1 MKTDNKPQKIPFH
14 QALTKRA
21 VVLFISLFLLS
32 ESSAV
37 SAGNYGLKIVQK
49 LETTQQN
56 NTRAEAKKLTN
67 EGFQLFEQGTAESL
81 TKAREKWQAALVLWE
96 KLGDKSRQAV
106 TLLGIGRVY
115 NTLGEKQ
122 KALSYYNQA
131 LLLFQVV
138 GSKHGEATTL
148 NNIGGVYNT
157 LGEKQKALSYYNQA
171 LPLARAVG
179 DRGGEATT
187 LSNIGL
193 VYSDLGEK
201 QKALSYYNQALLLLR
216 AVDDKGGEAATL
228 NNIGLVYDDLG
239 EKQKALSYYN
249 QALPLA
255 RAVSDKGREART
267 LSNIGLVY
275 SDLGEKQKALS
286 CYNQALPLL
295 RAVGDRGGEARTL
308 NNIGL
313 VYSDLGEKQKALSYY
328 NQALPL
334 ARAVSDR
341 GGEATTLNNVG
352 QVYSALG
359 EKQKALS
366 YYNQALPLL
375 RAVGDKGGEATT
387 LNSIGQVYSELGEK
401 QRALSF
407 FNQAL
412 PLSQAVGDK
421 GGEAITLN
429 NIGQIYS
436 DLGEKQ
442 KALSFFNQALPLYR
456 AVGDRGGEARTLNNI
471 GAVYLELGE
480 KQKALTFLNQ
490 ALPLYRA
497 VGDRG
502 GEARTLNNIGAV
514 YLELGEKQKALTFLN
529 QALPLLRAVSDKSG
543 EAATLNN
550 IGGVYDTLGEKQK
563 ALSYYNQALPLRR
576 AVGDRGGEAATFNN
590 IAAIYSDLGEKQK
603 ALSYYNQA
611 LSLRRAVGDRSGEA
625 TTLGNLAYLERKQGN
640 LQASLKHI
648 QDSIQIIEKLR
659 GTYTDQDL
667 KTTYFATV
675 QDNYKFYIDLLM
687 ELHKNYP
694 SKGYNAL
701 ALNVSERSRARG
713 LVELLT
719 EARADIRKGANPKI
733 LAEESR
739 LQALISAKEKL
750 RFEIVNDKNKIND
763 PISKA
768 AAQRLEKEIAFHL
781 EEYKQLQVKIKQS
794 NPKYASLKYPEP
806 LKLAEIQQQLDK
818 DSLLLQ
824 YSLGK
829 DCSFLWV
836 VSPDSLDTYEL
847 PKKSEIDKSA
857 INLFCLISQFSSKLP
872 SATDKENA
880 CEDTENIKTQRIDLA
895 ASELS
900 KLVLAP
906 VKDKLG
912 KKRLVVVADG
922 ALQYIPFAA
931 LADLTPQPPSLQGNG
946 EKEKD
951 FLPSPRRRETG
962 EKEKD
967 KLPSPPTREAEEKE
981 KDKLPS
987 PRRRGAGGEVK
998 RGGLI
1003 PEPVPSQNK
1012 INYQPLLINHE
1023 IVNLPSASTIAI
1035 QRQELANRKEAPKA
1049 LAILADPV
1057 FNATD
1062 TRVAEARNKQSN
1074 EQNSLEL
1081 ELERSALKRSADTF
1095 NRRGWTRLLGTRT
1108 EAETL
1113 LQLVPNGDRLHVF
1126 DFDANYNWATS
1137 SKLNQYRILHFAT
1150 HGFVNDANPEL
1161 SGIVLSLVDKQG
1173 QNIRGYLR
1181 LGDLFN
1187 LDYPADLIVLSAC
1200 ETGLGKE
1207 IQGEGLVGLTRGLMY
1222 AGAERLV
1229 VSLWQV
1235 SDEGTA
1241 VFMQEFYKQMLQEG
1255 KSANQALRATQ
1266 LKMWNQEKWRNPNYW
1281 AAFAFLGEWE
1291 DQ

>member
-1 MKTDNKPQKIPFH
+1 MRTDNKSQKIRFH
-14 QALTKRA
+14 FQTLTKRA

-56 NTRAEAKKLTN
+56 NTRVEAEKLSN
-67 EGFQLFEQGTAESL
+67 EGLQLFKQGTAESL

-96 KLGDKSRQAV
+96 KLGDKLWQAN
-106 TLLGIGRVY
+106 TLLGIGIVY
-115 NTLGEKQ
+115 DK
-122 KALSYYNQA
+122 
-131 LLLFQVV
+131 
-138 GSKHGEATTL
+138 
-148 NNIGGVYNT
+148 

-171 LPLARAVG
+171 LPLFREVGDKGGEAKTLNNIGLVYSDLGENQKALSFYNQALPLFRAVDNKRG
-179 DRGGEATT
+179 EATTLNNIGTVYYKLGENQKALSFYNQALPLYRAVDNKGGEATT
-187 LSNIGL
+187 LNNIGRL
-193 VYSDLGEK
+193 YSDLGEK
-201 QKALSYYNQALLLLR
+201 QKALSYYNQALPLLR
-216 AVDDKGGEAATL
+216 AVADRRREAVIL
-228 NNIGLVYDDLG
+228 NNIGAVYADLGEKQKALSYYNQALSLRRAVADKSGKAVTLHNIGKVYDDLG

-249 QALPLA
+249 QALPLL
-255 RAVSDKGREART
+255 RAVADRRREATT
-267 LSNIGLVY
+267 LNNIGGVYDALGEKQKALSFFNQALPLLRAVGDRNGEATTLNNIGGVY

-286 CYNQALPLL
+286 FYNQALPL
-295 RAVGDRGGEARTL
+295 RRTVGDRNGEARTL

-313 VYSDLGEKQKALSYY
+313 VYSDLGEKQKALSFF
-328 NQALPL
+328 
-334 ARAVSDR
+334 
-341 GGEATTLNNVG
+341 
-352 QVYSALG
+352 
-359 EKQKALS
+359 
-366 YYNQALPLL
+366 NQALPLL
-375 RAVGDKGGEATT
+375 RAVGD
-387 LNSIGQVYSELGEK
+387 S
-401 QRALSF
+401 RM
-407 FNQAL
+407 
-412 PLSQAVGDK
+412 
-421 GGEAITLN
+421 
-429 NIGQIYS
+429 
-436 DLGEKQ
+436 
-442 KALSFFNQALPLYR
+442 
-456 AVGDRGGEARTLNNI
+456 
-471 GAVYLELGE
+471 
-480 KQKALTFLNQ
+480 
-490 ALPLYRA
+490 
-497 VGDRG
+497 
-502 GEARTLNNIGAV
+502 
-514 YLELGEKQKALTFLN
+514 
-529 QALPLLRAVSDKSG
+529 
-543 EAATLNN
+543 
-550 IGGVYDTLGEKQK
+550 
-563 ALSYYNQALPLRR
+563 
-576 AVGDRGGEAATFNN
+576 
-590 IAAIYSDLGEKQK
+590 
-603 ALSYYNQA
+603 
-611 LSLRRAVGDRSGEA
+611 EA
-625 TTLGNLAYLERKQGN
+625 TTLGNLADLERKQGN

-659 GTYTDQDL
+659 GTYTNQDL

-675 QDNYKFYIDLLM
+675 QGYYKFYIDLLM
-687 ELHKNYP
+687 ELHKKHP

-713 LVELLT
+713 LLELLT
-719 EARADIRKGANPKI
+719 EARADIRKGANPEI

-739 LQALISAKEKL
+739 LQELISAKEKL
-750 RFEIVNDKNKIND
+750 RFEIVNDKNKSNN
-763 PISKA
+763 PISQA
-768 AAQRLEKEIAFHL
+768 AAQRLEKEVANHL

-794 NPKYASLKYPEP
+794 NPKYANLKYPEP
-806 LKLAEIQQQLDK
+806 LKLAQIQQQLDK

-829 DCSFLWV
+829 DRSFLWV
-836 VSPDSLDTYEL
+836 ASPDSLDTYEL

-880 CEDTENIKTQRIDLA
+880 CENRENIKTRRIDLA

-931 LADLTPQPPSLQGNG
+931 LADLTPQPSSLQGNG

-951 FLPSPRRRETG
+951 FLPSPRRR
-962 EKEKD
+962 
-967 KLPSPPTREAEEKE
+967 
-981 KDKLPS
+981 
-987 PRRRGAGGEVK
+987 GAGGVVSA

-1003 PEPVPSQNK
+1003 PEPLPSQNK

-1035 QRQELANRKEAPKA
+1035 QRQELANRKQAPKA

-1057 FNATD
+1057 FSTND
-1062 TRVAEARNKQSN
+1062 TRVTEARNKQSN
-1074 EQNSLEL
+1074 QQNSLEL
-1081 ELERSALKRSADTF
+1081 ELERSALKRSADIF

-1113 LQLVPNGDRLHVF
+1113 LQLVPNGDRLNVF

-1161 SGIVLSLVDKQG
+1161 SGIVLSLVNKQG
-1173 QNIRGYLR
+1173 ENIRGYLR

-1229 VSLWQV
+1229 LSLWQI
-1235 SDEGTA
+1235 DDKGTA
-1241 VFMQEFYKQMLQEG
+1241 EFMQEFYKQMLQES
-1255 KSANQALRATQ
+1255 KSANQALRSTQ
-1266 LKMWNQEKWRNPNYW
+1266 IKMWKKWKAEDRHNPNDW

-1291 DQ
+1291 DR

>member
-1 MKTDNKPQKIPFH
+1 MSTDNKSQKIRFH

-56 NTRAEAKKLTN
+56 NTRAEAEKLTD
-67 EGFQLFEQGTAESL
+67 EGLQLFKQGTAESL
-81 TKAREKWQAALVLWE
+81 IKAREKFQAALVLWE
-96 KLGDKSRQAV
+96 KLDDRGW
-106 TLLGIGRVY
+106 
-115 NTLGEKQ
+115 
-122 KALSYYNQA
+122 QA
-131 LLLFQVV
+131 L
-138 GSKHGEATTL
+138 TL
-148 NNIGGVYNT
+148 YSIGGVYSN

-171 LPLARAVG
+171 LPLF
-179 DRGGEATT
+179 
-187 LSNIGL
+187 
-193 VYSDLGEK
+193 
-201 QKALSYYNQALLLLR
+201 
-216 AVDDKGGEAATL
+216 
-228 NNIGLVYDDLG
+228 
-239 EKQKALSYYN
+239 
-249 QALPLA
+249 
-255 RAVSDKGREART
+255 
-267 LSNIGLVY
+267 
-275 SDLGEKQKALS
+275 
-286 CYNQALPLL
+286 
-295 RAVGDRGGEARTL
+295 
-308 NNIGL
+308 
-313 VYSDLGEKQKALSYY
+313 
-328 NQALPL
+328 
-334 ARAVSDR
+334 
-341 GGEATTLNNVG
+341 
-352 QVYSALG
+352 
-359 EKQKALS
+359 
-366 YYNQALPLL
+366 
-375 RAVGDKGGEATT
+375 RAVGDKGAE
-387 LNSIGQVYSELGEK
+387 
-401 QRALSF
+401 
-407 FNQAL
+407 
-412 PLSQAVGDK
+412 
-421 GGEAITLN
+421 
-429 NIGQIYS
+429 
-436 DLGEKQ
+436 
-442 KALSFFNQALPLYR
+442 
-456 AVGDRGGEARTLNNI
+456 
-471 GAVYLELGE
+471 
-480 KQKALTFLNQ
+480 ALTLS
-490 ALPLYRA
+490 R
-497 VGDRG
+497 
-502 GEARTLNNIGAV
+502 
-514 YLELGEKQKALTFLN
+514 
-529 QALPLLRAVSDKSG
+529 
-543 EAATLNN
+543 
-550 IGGVYDTLGEKQK
+550 IGGVYSDLGEKQK

-576 AVGDRGGEAATFNN
+576 AVGDKGAEALTLSKIGGVYLDLGEKQKAVSYYNQALPLLTALEHKSWQAV
-590 IAAIYSDLGEKQK
+590 ILSRIGGVYLDLGEKQK

-611 LSLRRAVGDRSGEA
+611 LPLFRALDDKSWQARTLSSIGGVYLNLGEQQKALSYYNQALPLFRAVDDRAEEARTLTGIGKVYSNLGEKQKALSYYNQVLPLFRAVDDRGWQALTLNNIGKVYDDLGEKQKALSYYNQALPLFRAVDNKFVEARTLNNIGKVYDDLGEKQKALSYYNQALLLVRAVSDKVGEA
-625 TTLGNLAYLERKQGN
+625 TTLNNIGVTYDALAEKQKALSYYNQALPLYRAVGDKDGEATTLNNIGLVYSDLGENQKAFSYYNQALPLSRAVGNKGGEATTLDNIGGVYFVLGEKQKALSYYNQALPLSRAVGDKSGEANTLKNLADLERKQGN

-648 QDSIQIIEKLR
+648 QDSIQIIEELR
-659 GTYTDQDL
+659 GNYTNQDL

-675 QDNYKFYIDLLM
+675 QGYYKFYIDLLM
-687 ELHKNYP
+687 ELHKKHP
-694 SKGYNAL
+694 SLGYNAL

-713 LVELLT
+713 LLELLT
-719 EARADIRKGANPKI
+719 EARADIRKGANPEI

-739 LQALISAKEKL
+739 LQELISAKEKL
-750 RFEIVNDKNKIND
+750 RFEIVNDKNKSNN
-763 PISKA
+763 PISQA
-768 AAQRLEKEIAFHL
+768 AAQRLKKEVENHL

-794 NPKYASLKYPEP
+794 NPKYANLKYPEP

-829 DCSFLWV
+829 DRSFLWV

-872 SATDKENA
+872 DATDKENA
-880 CEDTENIKTQRIDLA
+880 CEDPANFKTRRIDVA
-895 ASELS
+895 AKELS

-931 LADLTPQPPSLQGNG
+931 LADLTPQPPSLKGNG

-951 FLPSPRRRETG
+951 FLPSPRRRG
-962 EKEKD
+962 V
-967 KLPSPPTREAEEKE
+967 
-981 KDKLPS
+981 
-987 PRRRGAGGEVK
+987 GGEVSA

-1003 PEPVPSQNK
+1003 PKPLPSQNK

-1035 QRQELANRKEAPKA
+1035 QRQELANRKQAPKA

-1074 EQNSLEL
+1074 KQNSLEL

-1113 LQLVPNGDRLHVF
+1113 LQLVPNGDRLQVF

-1137 SKLNQYRILHFAT
+1137 GKLNQYRILHFAT

-1241 VFMQEFYKQMLQEG
+1241 VFMQEFYKQMLQNG

-1291 DQ
+1291 EK

>member
-1 MKTDNKPQKIPFH
+1 MTTDNKSQKIRFH

-37 SAGNYGLKIVQK
+37 SAGNYGLKIVQN

-56 NTRAEAKKLTN
+56 NTRAEAEKLTN
-67 EGFQLFEQGTAESL
+67 EALQLFEQGTAESL

-96 KLGDKSRQAV
+96 KLGDKSWQAI
-106 TLLGIGRVY
+106 TLAGIGRVY
-115 NTLGEKQ
+115 
-122 KALSYYNQA
+122 
-131 LLLFQVV
+131 
-138 GSKHGEATTL
+138 
-148 NNIGGVYNT
+148 
-157 LGEKQKALSYYNQA
+157 
-171 LPLARAVG
+171 
-179 DRGGEATT
+179 
-187 LSNIGL
+187 
-193 VYSDLGEK
+193 SD
-201 QKALSYYNQALLLLR
+201 
-216 AVDDKGGEAATL
+216 
-228 NNIGLVYDDLG
+228 
-239 EKQKALSYYN
+239 
-249 QALPLA
+249 
-255 RAVSDKGREART
+255 
-267 LSNIGLVY
+267 
-275 SDLGEKQKALS
+275 
-286 CYNQALPLL
+286 
-295 RAVGDRGGEARTL
+295 
-308 NNIGL
+308 
-313 VYSDLGEKQKALSYY
+313 
-328 NQALPL
+328 
-334 ARAVSDR
+334 
-341 GGEATTLNNVG
+341 
-352 QVYSALG
+352 LG

-375 RAVGDKGGEATT
+375 RAVGDRGGEATT
-387 LNSIGQVYSELGEK
+387 L
-401 QRALSF
+401 A
-407 FNQAL
+407 
-412 PLSQAVGDK
+412 
-421 GGEAITLN
+421 
-429 NIGQIYS
+429 
-436 DLGEKQ
+436 
-442 KALSFFNQALPLYR
+442 
-456 AVGDRGGEARTLNNI
+456 
-471 GAVYLELGE
+471 
-480 KQKALTFLNQ
+480 
-490 ALPLYRA
+490 
-497 VGDRG
+497 
-502 GEARTLNNIGAV
+502 
-514 YLELGEKQKALTFLN
+514 
-529 QALPLLRAVSDKSG
+529 
-543 EAATLNN
+543 
-550 IGGVYDTLGEKQK
+550 
-563 ALSYYNQALPLRR
+563 
-576 AVGDRGGEAATFNN
+576 
-590 IAAIYSDLGEKQK
+590 
-603 ALSYYNQA
+603 
-611 LSLRRAVGDRSGEA
+611 
-625 TTLGNLAYLERKQGN
+625 NLANLERKQGN

-648 QDSIQIIEKLR
+648 QDSIQIIEELR
-659 GTYTDQDL
+659 GTYTNQDL

-675 QDNYKFYIDLLM
+675 QGYYKFYIDLLM
-687 ELHKNYP
+687 ELHKKHP

-713 LVELLT
+713 LLELLT
-719 EARADIRKGANPKI
+719 EARADIRKGANPEF
-733 LAEESR
+733 LSEESR
-739 LQALISAKEKL
+739 LQELISAKEKL
-750 RFEIVNDKNKIND
+750 RFEIVNDKNKINN
-763 PISKA
+763 PISQA
-768 AAQRLEKEIAFHL
+768 AAQRLEKEIANHL

-794 NPKYASLKYPEP
+794 NPKYANLKYPEP

-824 YSLGK
+824 YSLGNER
-829 DCSFLWV
+829 SFLWV

-857 INLFCLISQFSSKLP
+857 INLFCLISQSSSKPP
-872 SATDKENA
+872 SVTGKENA
-880 CEDTENIKTQRIDLA
+880 CEDTENIKTPRIDVA

-900 KLVLAP
+900 KLVLSP

-946 EKEKD
+946 EKEK
-951 FLPSPRRRETG
+951 
-962 EKEKD
+962 EKD
-967 KLPSPPTREAEEKE
+967 F
-981 KDKLPS
+981 LPS
-987 PRRRGAGGEVK
+987 PRRRGAGGEVSA

-1003 PEPVPSQNK
+1003 PKPLPSQNK

-1035 QRQELANRKEAPKA
+1035 QRQELANRKQAPKA

-1057 FNATD
+1057 FSTND
-1062 TRVAEARNKQSN
+1062 TRVAEARNKQLN
-1074 EQNSLEL
+1074 EQNYLKL

-1095 NRRGWTRLLGTRT
+1095 NRRGWTRLLGTRS

-1113 LQLVPNGDRLHVF
+1113 LQLVQNGDRLNVF

-1241 VFMQEFYKQMLQEG
+1241 VFMQEFYKQMLLEG

-1291 DQ
+1291 DK